1 MSNESP
7 GTTTTSTQSTSNLSN
22 PRDVQGI
29 LALIVTI
36 GLFAIIAFAM
46 TKVGTLTDALAVV
59 NVVAPL
65 AALVLGFYFGKQAA
79 TGQ

>member
-1 MSNESP
+1 MSSEK
-7 GTTTTSTQSTSNLSN
+7 TTTTTEGFTNISN

-46 TKVGTLTDALAVV
+46 TKVGSLSDALAVV

-79 TGQ
+79 AGQ

>member
-1 MSNESP
+1 MSGNP
-7 GTTTTSTQSTSNLSN
+7 PTPSTVSVANL
-22 PRDVQGI
+22 RDVQGI

-46 TKVGTLTDALAVV
+46 TKVGSLSDALAVV

-79 TGQ
+79 QGQ